1 MKSIKGILVIS
12 LVMLLFMSSCEFPLP
27 AMSGTNETSASE
39 ASKLE
44 VSGLESQG
52 NATLAQTATSTPTIQ
67 VPTATQ
73 EPTPTCTATSTF
85 TSTPE
90 LPAAVGPEN
99 FPEDV
104 NPLTGLR
111 VEEPEL
117 LLLPPATISVS
128 NFPASARPQA
138 GLSFSPIIYE
148 LTIGEGMTRFLATFY
163 GEFPGAVSGQT
174 EGDPAS
180 GGSAA
185 GSGVI
190 GPIRSGRL
198 PFESLRAQLNGFLVM
213 ASAYQGVAATLNEST
228 SIFGSDSDDINS
240 ALIGVD
246 QLEKI
251 AQAQYERSGKSP
263 YLDGMAFDE
272 TVPDGGLAAENI
284 WIYYSFLN
292 QIQWDYDPALGKFI
306 RSDIT
311 TDGSETFIV
320 STDRLTGDPLGKE
333 NIVILFAEHDY
344 KAPTLI
350 DIELDNVPQGKAI
363 LFRDGQMF
371 ELFWTSKYGDFEKE
385 TGLLRPIRFM
395 DAEGKTFPFKP
406 GQTWVHIVS
415 LATIAWE
422 AENNGH
428 PFRPIIEQAG
438 SALWAI
444 RYYGKY

>member
-52 NATLAQTATSTPTIQ
+52 NQ

-117 LLLPPATISVS
+117 LMLPPATISVS

-174 EGDPAS
+174 
-180 GGSAA
+180 
-185 GSGVI
+185 
-190 GPIRSGRL
+190 
-198 PFESLRAQLNGFLVM
+198 
-213 ASAYQGVAATLNEST
+213 
-228 SIFGSDSDDINS
+228 
-240 ALIGVD
+240 
-246 QLEKI
+246 
-251 AQAQYERSGKSP
+251 
-263 YLDGMAFDE
+263 
-272 TVPDGGLAAENI
+272 AAE
-284 WIYYSFLN
+284 
-292 QIQWDYDPALGKFI
+292 
-306 RSDIT
+306 
-311 TDGSETFIV
+311 
-320 STDRLTGDPLGKE
+320 
-333 NIVILFAEHDY
+333 
-344 KAPTLI
+344 
-350 DIELDNVPQGKAI
+350 
-363 LFRDGQMF
+363 
-371 ELFWTSKYGDFEKE
+371 
-385 TGLLRPIRFM
+385 
-395 DAEGKTFPFKP
+395 
-406 GQTWVHIVS
+406 
-415 LATIAWE
+415 
-422 AENNGH
+422 
-428 PFRPIIEQAG
+428 
-438 SALWAI
+438 
-444 RYYGKY
+444 